1 MKTFFWKKQLLFCQS
16 LSVCVFPR
24 RLFDFSLCAL
34 SREKTLLFL
43 KWKKLLFFDCSL
55 CFSRSPQKAK
65 SVCVCTRRLFSCVL
79 FFLKWKNVCSFFSTF
94 ALVCDKKAA
103 LASQK
108 KAKKKQKNSSLF
120 HLFSLLFRRT
130 LFRRVFARFPLLL
143 RLWTLSSALFRLVQ
157 RTLVFSLFCNRRRRV
172 FFPPIFSHFRQKW
185 VLCMYTTCALFC
197 GEFRA

>member
-1 MKTFFWKKQLLFCQS
+1 MKTFFWKKQLL
-16 LSVCVFPR
+16 LSKSVLCVR
-24 RLFDFSLCAL
+24 EDFSTALSCAL
-34 SREKTLLFL
+34 SREKTALSQV
-43 KWKKLLFFDCSL
+43 KKLLFFDCSL

-120 HLFSLLFRRT
+120 HLFILLFRSD
-130 LFRRVFARFPLLL
+130 FVPNSFRFPALL

-185 VLCMYTTCALFC
+185 VFCMYTTCALFC